1 MTELMNTKAVAA
13 YLGINEKKVYALA
26 KAKAIPCS
34 RVTGKW
40 VFPKKLI
47 DQWIETSTG
56 AASQTGDSGAER
68 RFLLVAGSDDPCLG
82 ILRDLYGRRTGSCL
96 YTAPSGSTAGLT
108 AIREGAA
115 DVATSH
121 LLDGETGD
129 YNVPFAKRMV
139 PSGAVVASLFYREL
153 GLIVG
158 TGNPKRLRGLRD
170 LVRRR
175 ARIVNRQPG
184 SGTRHYFEL
193 ELARL
198 SISPKELRGYDH
210 VVATHL
216 ETGLEVLA
224 GQADAGIGTKAAA
237 QMLGL
242 EFVPLARERFDVL
255 IPKAR
260 FFERGIQVFMDI
272 IGSRDFRGRVA
283 AVGGYDVSESG
294 RIIAG

>member
-1 MTELMNTKAVAA
+1 MTELMNTKEVAA

-47 DQWIETSTG
+47 DQWIESSAG
-56 AASQTGDSGAER
+56 AARQAADSPPER
-68 RFLLVAGSDDPCLG
+68 RFLLAAGSDDPCLG
-82 ILRDLYGRRTGSCL
+82 VLRDLYSSRTGGIL
-96 YTAPSGSTAGLT
+96 YIAPSGSTAGLT
-108 AIREGAA
+108 AIRDGAA
-115 DVATSH
+115 DLATSH
-121 LLDGETGD
+121 LLDSETGD

-139 PSGAVVASLFYREL
+139 PSGAVIASLFYREV

-170 LVRRR
+170 LVRRK
-175 ARIVNRQPG
+175 ARIVNRQRG
-184 SGTRHYFEL
+184 SGTRHYLDL

-198 SISPKELRGYDH
+198 SISPKELRGYDQ

-216 ETGLEVLA
+216 DVGLKVLA
-224 GQADAGIGTKAAA
+224 GQADAGIGTNAAA

-242 EFVPLARERFDVL
+242 DFVPLARERFDAL
-255 IPKAR
+255 IPKGR
-260 FFERGIQVFMDI
+260 FFERGVQVFMDI
-272 IGSRDFRGRVA
+272 IGSRDFRGGVA
-283 AVGGYDVSESG
+283 AIAGYDVSESG
-294 RIIAG
+294 RIVAG